1 MCVSVLLCIEAL
13 VHLVSTSPSGSHS
26 RLLLPLLQGSLIC
39 EAPIGFDGGD
49 LFRTDIPKYFLSSYE
64 YLFVVFLSVAE
75 EGFSDDSKALI

>member
-1 MCVSVLLCIEAL
+1 MCISPVVFRNFIFLMFSLSFGTYTLSISS
-13 VHLVSTSPSGSHS
+13 STGF
-26 RLLLPLLQGSLIC
+26 
-39 EAPIGFDGGD
+39 PIGFDGGD